1 MYNLSYLKGVIFR
14 AGFIGMVSSISAKN
28 IIYQVLHEGVAS
40 ILLISTVTSHLLS
53 SVVEMKGKNLHDNLH
68 ITVHSEKPFS
78 PQYSESINFTSKK
91 KNQSA
96 NTPGTLGEKLS

>member
-78 PQYSESINFTSKK
+78 PQHSESTNFTSSKKK
-91 KNQSA
+91 KNQ
-96 NTPGTLGEKLS
+96 